1 MNDRE
6 AQEALAIG
14 EALGLDI
21 TVQKTAVEGNVRL
34 LVFDGINA
42 PRRIARFPVFT
53 ERYGT
58 LEAARAQSAAV
69 AAELE
74 MDVATRTAIAE
85 SMLVVAAAFDGQQVA
100 PISALPDTPNR
111 VRHALRLAF
120 DAESD
125 PQRERMLM
133 DAMVDVE
140 AFVPDDLVP
149 VPGDTAAREALGLV
163 GDGQTAAIVAIT
175 GVNGWRARDGVPAR
189 IGQADRAL
197 RLAVSNQAGY
207 TASGMPA
214 MFLGLVATGIV
225 TLVAIVVAL
234 VLNTSLWAVAAATA
248 AGLIAAI
255 AVLNPASRLAR
266 AYAPADY
273 LDRSTPGGRRAHRFM
288 AVVWPLPAIAAVAG
302 GAAGFAIA
310 AVLLR

>member
-21 TVQKTAVEGNVRL
+21 SVQKTAVDGDVRL
-34 LVFDGINA
+34 LVFDRING
-42 PRRIARFPVFT
+42 PRSIARFAFFT

-58 LEAARAQSAAV
+58 LEAVRAESVAA
-69 AAELE
+69 AAELV
-74 MDVATRTAIAE
+74 MDVATTAAIAE
-85 SMLVVAAAFDGQQVA
+85 SMLVIAAAFDGQQVA

-111 VRHALRLAF
+111 VRNALRLAF

-125 PQRERMLM
+125 PRRERRLM
-133 DAMVDVE
+133 DAMVDIE

-149 VPGDTAAREALGLV
+149 APGETAAGEVLRLV

-175 GVNGWRARDGVPAR
+175 GVNGWRARGGVPAR

-197 RLAVSNQAGY
+197 RLAISNQAGY
-207 TASGMPA
+207 TASGVPA

-234 VLNTSLWAVAAATA
+234 VSSTSLWAVGAATA

-255 AVLNPASRLAR
+255 AVLHPASRLAS
-266 AYAPADY
+266 AYAAADY
-273 LDRSTPGGRRAHRFM
+273 LDRSTPGGRRARRVM
-288 AVVWPLPAIAAVAG
+288 AIV
-302 GAAGFAIA
+302 
-310 AVLLR
+310 